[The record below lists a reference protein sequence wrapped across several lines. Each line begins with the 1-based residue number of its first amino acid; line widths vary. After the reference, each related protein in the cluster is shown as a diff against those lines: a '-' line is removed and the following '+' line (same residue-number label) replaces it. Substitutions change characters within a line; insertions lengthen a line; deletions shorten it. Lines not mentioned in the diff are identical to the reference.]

1 MQFAA
6 PLERLIER
14 LRKLPGIGA
23 KSAQRLA
30 FHILR
35 ASREEA
41 QALASSILEVKDTI
55 RLCGTCFN
63 ITDVD
68 PCALCSDA
76 GRDRSAVCVV
86 EEPYNLVAIEK
97 SGQFRGLYHVLHGSI
112 APLRGIGPDDLKI
125 APLLERLRGGGGREG
140 AGRQDPA
147 EEPAV
152 KEVILATNPNV
163 EGEST
168 AVYLSRLLK
177 PLGVRVTR
185 IALGLPVG
193 SELEYADEVT
203 VGKAIEGRREL

>member
-14 LRKLPGIGA
+14 LRKLPGVGQ

-30 FHILR
+30 FYILR
-35 ASREEA
+35 GDAEEA
-41 QALASSILEVKDTI
+41 RALAQAIVEVKEKI
-55 RLCGTCFN
+55 RLCTICFN
-63 ITDVD
+63 ITDTD
-68 PCALCSDA
+68 PCLVCADQN
-76 GRDRSAVCVV
+76 RDPSGLCVV
-86 EEPYNLVAIEK
+86 EEPHNLVSIEK
-97 SGQFRGLYHVLHGSI
+97 SGQFRGRYHVLHGSI

-125 APLLERLRGGGGREG
+125 APLLERLRDGT
-140 AGRQDPA
+140 
-147 EEPAV
+147 V

-163 EGEST
+163 EGEAT

-177 PLGVRVTR
+177 PIGVRVTR

-203 VGKAIEGRREL
+203 VGKALEGRRDI